1 MNTSVAAL
9 PHLCSQ
15 IRSSDGWGVTSVV
28 EYSVDLKL
36 LQETTDRI
44 ERLVRDVT
52 TAIETV
58 HSDVATPCQEALQGA
73 TGSAFQDKHAQWSET
88 ITRANGEMAEMRA
101 AAQRAHDNYS
111 AAKAANRAMLGR

>member
-1 MNTSVAAL
+1 M
-9 PHLCSQ
+9 
-15 IRSSDGWGVTSVV
+15 V

-44 ERLVRDVT
+44 ERLVRDIT

-58 HSDVATPCQEALQGA
+58 HSDVAAPCQEALMGQ
-73 TGSAFQDKHAQWSET
+73 TGDAFQDRHAQWSEL

-111 AAKAANRAMLGR
+111 AAKSANRAMLGR